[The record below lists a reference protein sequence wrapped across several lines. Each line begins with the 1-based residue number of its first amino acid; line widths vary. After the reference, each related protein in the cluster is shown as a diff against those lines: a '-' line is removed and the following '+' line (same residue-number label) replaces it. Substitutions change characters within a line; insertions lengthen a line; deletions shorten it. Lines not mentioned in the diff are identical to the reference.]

1 MDPRV
6 GSVACIVK
14 LPEQIGILLLLA
26 AVVYLSAGWAAA
38 GAGDPTDLP
47 ILQKWSGDYLV
58 AHLDRL
64 PQGKSKA
71 GVGYI
76 DDKTLFEGVWEIFK
90 PGEPLPEVD
99 FGTQIVVFYRNV
111 TFYNRTNIVKI
122 TLRDGIAEII
132 AIETRSALP
141 IEDKVAMAMVVIPRA
156 GVKFIQAGNERIP
169 VPPVQ

>member
-6 GSVACIVK
+6 GNAAYIVK
-14 LPEQIGILLLLA
+14 LPEQIGNLLVLA

-38 GAGDPTDLP
+38 GVGEPTELH
-47 ILQKWSGDYLV
+47 ILQKWSGDYPV
-58 AHLDRL
+58 AHLHRL
-64 PQGKSKA
+64 PQGKLKA

-76 DDKTLFEGVWEIFK
+76 DDKFLFEGVWEIFK

-99 FGTQIVVFYRNV
+99 FGTQMVVFYRN
-111 TFYNRTNIVKI
+111 TAFYNRTNIVKV
-122 TLRDGIAEII
+122 TLRDGNAEII

-156 GVKFIQAGNERIP
+156 GVKFIQAGSERVP
-169 VPPVQ
+169 VTAVQ